1 VAFISPVARLIPDRS
16 NASNRSLKRRKETS
30 ISRFVSFVFG
40 AAIAFLCFG
49 GVIQAQVVTVPD
61 TPQIGSSN
69 PITAEPL
76 VPRPPT
82 RPCIVQL
89 FQNLPF
95 DNFTPA
101 MFSYAPPASCPGP
114 WAKVVF
120 TADFTVQSGQQFDR
134 TAAFYLGHANIFYGT
149 TAEPRASLSPSW
161 HVERDVTDLTAIFKS
176 PQSGEANLGNFVGV
190 SGGSDFNSII
200 FANAALEF
208 YPASF
213 AAPVPSTPDVV
224 VPVNGSGGDAGT
236 LNTATDQ
243 ITQALSLPA
252 NTERVYLDVIAQ
264 SQSNDEFWYL
274 CVPNDQTTNLE
285 SCGNTAFRETEVTI
299 DGQAAGVAPI
309 SPWIFTGGIDPFL
322 WEPIPGVQTLDFK
335 PYRVDLSPFAGLL
348 ADGKQHTVGVSVFNA
363 DSFFQATA
371 NLLVFTDH
379 ASQHVTG
386 GILSNDLT
394 PAPTPV
400 VSENIATTANGSTG
414 SITVESNRNFTI
426 SGYVNTSHG
435 RIETTVQESV
445 SFKNDQN
452 FNVNANT
459 DIQDVVQ
466 TSTIDSTTT
475 TRQGP
480 LATTVQRHI
489 SYPLTVDFSFVIN
502 KDGSEKQVTTTD
514 QHFQTSES
522 TNLNGFF
529 LDENKMSN
537 EVSATDTQS
546 VSADGVASGPTDS
559 RTTQTFTQNN
569 SLGGCFSRTLT
580 AEAQQ
585 LKTVTDG
592 KGCAANG
599 RF

>member
-1 VAFISPVARLIPDRS
+1 MVLILPVAGRIPDRS
-16 NASNRSLKRRKETS
+16 NSSSWSLKRRQESS
-30 ISRFVSFVFG
+30 ISHFVSFLFG
-40 AAIAFLCFG
+40 AAIPLLCFA
-49 GVIQAQVVTVPD
+49 GVTQAQVVTVPE

-69 PITAEPL
+69 PITAEPP
-76 VPRPPT
+76 VPRPST

-101 MFSYAPPASCPGP
+101 TFSYTPPASCPGP
-114 WAKVVF
+114 WARVVF
-120 TADFTVQSGQQFDR
+120 TADFTVQSGRQFDR
-134 TAAFYLGHANIFYGT
+134 TAAFYLGRANIFYGT
-149 TAEPRASLSPSW
+149 TAEPRANLSPSW
-161 HVERDVTDLTAIFKS
+161 HVERDVTDLTAIFRS
-176 PQSGEANLGNFVGV
+176 PQNGEANLGNFVGV
-190 SGGSDFNSII
+190 SGGQNFNSII

-208 YPASF
+208 YPTSF

-236 LNTATDQ
+236 LNTSADQ
-243 ITQALSLPA
+243 ITQTLSLPA

-274 CVPNDQTTNLE
+274 CVPNDQTTNLQ
-285 SCGNTAFRETEVTI
+285 SCGNTAFRETEITI
-299 DGQAAGVAPI
+299 DGQAAGIAPV

-322 WEPIPGVQTLDFK
+322 WEPIPGAQTLNFK

-348 ADGKQHTVGVSVFNA
+348 ADGQQHTVGVSVFNA
-363 DSFFQATA
+363 NSFFLATA

-379 ASQHVTG
+379 GSKQVTG

-394 PAPTPV
+394 PAPTPSV
-400 VSENIATTANGSTG
+400 AEHISTTANGSTG
-414 SITVESNRNFTI
+414 SITVDSNRSFII
-426 SGYVNTSHG
+426 SGFVNTSHG
-435 RIETTVQESV
+435 RVETTVRENVNFRSTQS
-445 SFKNDQN
+445 

-459 DIQDVVQ
+459 DIQDAVQ
-466 TSTIDSTTT
+466 TSTVDSTTT

-480 LATTVQRHI
+480 LTTTVQKHV
-489 SYPLTVDFSFVIN
+489 SYPLTVDFSFLVN
-502 KDGSEKQVTTTD
+502 KDGSEKQVTTID
-514 QHFQTSES
+514 QQFQTKER
-522 TNLNGFF
+522 TDLNG
-529 LDENKMSN
+529 LSIDENKMSN
-537 EVSATDTQS
+537 EVSAADTQS
-546 VSADGVASGPTDS
+546 VSANGVASGPTDS

-569 SLGGCFSRTLT
+569 SHGSCFSRTLT

-592 KGCAANG
+592 EGCVTSQ

>member
-1 VAFISPVARLIPDRS
+1 MALILPAARRIPDRS
-16 NASNRSLKRRKETS
+16 NASSCSLKRRKKTS
-30 ISRFVSFVFG
+30 IYRSVSVLFG
-40 AAIAFLCFG
+40 LAIAFLCFG

-82 RPCIVQL
+82 KPCIVQL

-95 DNFTPA
+95 DNFTPKT
-101 MFSYAPPASCPGP
+101 FSYTPPASCPGP

-120 TADFTVQSGQQFDR
+120 TADFTVQSGRQFDR

-149 TAEPRASLSPSW
+149 TAEPRKNLSPSW
-161 HVERDVTDLTAIFKS
+161 HVERDVTDLTAIFES
-176 PQSGEANLGNFVGV
+176 AQNGEANLGNFVGI
-190 SGGSDFNSII
+190 SGGVDFNSII

-274 CVPNDQTTNLE
+274 CVPNDQTTNLQ
-285 SCGNTAFRETEVTI
+285 SCGNTAFRETEITI
-299 DGQAAGVAPI
+299 DGQAAGVAPV

-322 WEPIPGVQTLDFK
+322 WEPIPGAQTLDFK

-363 DSFFQATA
+363 NSFFLATA
-371 NLLVFTDH
+371 NLLVFTDRG
-379 ASQHVTG
+379 SKQVTG

-394 PAPTPV
+394 PAPLPV
-400 VSENIATTANGSTG
+400 VSEHIVTTANGSTG
-414 SITVESNRNFTI
+414 SVTVDSSRSFIITGF
-426 SGYVNTSHG
+426 VNTSHG
-435 RIETTVQESV
+435 RVETTVRENVNFNS
-445 SFKNDQN
+445 KQN

-459 DIQDVVQ
+459 DIQNAVQ
-466 TSTIDSTTT
+466 TSTVDSTTT
-475 TRQGP
+475 TRQG
-480 LATTVQRHI
+480 LLTTTVQKHI
-489 SYPLTVDFSFVIN
+489 SYPLTVDFSFVVN
-502 KDGSEKQVTTTD
+502 KDGSEQQVTTID
-514 QHFQTSES
+514 QQFQTKEG
-522 TNLNGFF
+522 TDLNG
-529 LDENKMSN
+529 LSIDENKMSN

-546 VSADGVASGPTDS
+546 VSANGVASGPTNS
-559 RTTQTFTQNN
+559 RTTQTFTQRN
-569 SLGGCFSRTLT
+569 SPGGCFSRTLT

-592 KGCAANG
+592 QGCVTNDP
-599 RF
+599 F